1 MSLVRVGKLT
11 NSNRNTRS
19 IDAVYET
26 KLRGTVV
33 RFGKGMRWGVIVHIL
48 HSGCTLGMKFRGG
61 NWGGEGGGRGVCM
74 VCEWM
79 SNTVALRSI
88 PRSGPTLLSRRQCR
102 DCLCTRS
109 KPQALISE
117 RLEAKTDIL
126 NTPGRI

>member
-61 NWGGEGGGRGVCM
+61 NWGGEGGGAGRLHG
-74 VCEWM
+74 
-79 SNTVALRSI
+79 LRVDEQHSSTTEYTEI
-88 PRSGPTLLSRRQCR
+88 R
-102 DCLCTRS
+102 
-109 KPQALISE
+109 
-117 RLEAKTDIL
+117 TDIVI
-126 NTPGRI
+126 TPTM